1 MLIRYK
7 EVCAGQQ
14 KFLTVWRELLM
25 GHCVSNG
32 PGRDARLVKIHLPLC
47 WLCLLELWVRWVFT
61 RRFPPWR
68 PGRSRDCTNT
78 GGKAQTHSSHWETT
92 VWTVGHHG
100 FWACFGRKTIWV
112 WEKLNLNIIIQIIY
126 LTRHLEEKKKNRDQP
141 ARILTIGLYYWGSC
155 TQYSSVTVF
164 KMRRWQ
170 DFPRWDVGQ
179 ESFLVCFCR
188 SAGVENEKMS
198 FKNYLKYD
206 FSQGLKDACQ
216 KDADSRAEAWRK
228 RKSSCLKVQWKDEF

>member
-1 MLIRYK
+1 MQVNRSFWQCEENY
-7 EVCAGQQ
+7 
-14 KFLTVWRELLM
+14 
-25 GHCVSNG
+25 G

-61 RRFPPWR
+61 RRFPPWW

-78 GGKAQTHSSHWETT
+78 AQSWLLGLLWQENI
-92 VWTVGHHG
+92 
-100 FWACFGRKTIWV
+100 IWV

-170 DFPRWDVGQ
+170 DFPTWDVGQ

-188 SAGVENEKMS
+188 SSGVENEKMS

>member
-78 GGKAQTHSSHWETT
+78 RGKAQTHSSHWETT

-126 LTRHLEEKKKNRDQP
+126 LTRHLEEKKKQRPTCQDTDNRTILLGELHPILFCNCLQNETLTGFP
-141 ARILTIGLYYWGSC
+141 QMGCGPRELFGLFLQKCRGWEWENVLQKLFEIRLFTRIEGCLPEGCWQQGRG
-155 TQYSSVTVF
+155 VT
-164 KMRRWQ
+164 
-170 DFPRWDVGQ
+170 
-179 ESFLVCFCR
+179 
-188 SAGVENEKMS
+188 
-198 FKNYLKYD
+198 
-206 FSQGLKDACQ
+206 
-216 KDADSRAEAWRK
+216 
-228 RKSSCLKVQWKDEF
+228 

>member
-1 MLIRYK
+1 MLI
-7 EVCAGQQ
+7 
-14 KFLTVWRELLM
+14 M
-25 GHCVSNG
+25 
-32 PGRDARLVKIHLPLC
+32 
-47 WLCLLELWVRWVFT
+47 
-61 RRFPPWR
+61 PPWTVSALGFHKKISTMETWEEQR
-68 PGRSRDCTNT
+68 LHKHQRQSSNT
-78 GGKAQTHSSHWETT
+78 QFTLRNNGMDSGPSWLLGLLWQENI
-92 VWTVGHHG
+92 
-100 FWACFGRKTIWV
+100 IWV

-170 DFPRWDVGQ
+170 DFPTWDVGQ

-188 SAGVENEKMS
+188 SSGVENEKMS